1 MTTDISHKALTE
13 NVSTA
18 LAEDIGSGD
27 ITAFLIPKQQM
38 CNAHVLCREEA
49 IICGIPWVN
58 EVFHQL
64 DSKIKLNW
72 LCAEGDR
79 VKDNTKIVKIVGN
92 TRAILTGERTALNF
106 LQMMSGTATRTRDN
120 VDLIQ
125 DTQAILLD
133 TRKTI
138 PGLRAAQKYAVKIGV
153 GSNHRQGL
161 FDAYLIKENHIQSCG
176 GITLAIETARKLNP
190 NKILEIE
197 VKDLEEFS
205 EAMTAMPDIIMLDNF
220 SKTDI
225 EQAVK
230 INKGR
235 VKLEASGGI
244 NQNSLSSIAKTG
256 INYISVGSLT
266 KHCRAIDLSL
276 IVADSDV

>member
-13 NVSTA
+13 NVSTS

-27 ITAFLIPKQQM
+27 ITALLIPKQQM

-106 LQMMSGTATRTRDN
+106 LQMMSGTATRTREN

-138 PGLRAAQKYAVKIGV
+138 PGLRAAQKYAVKIGG

-197 VKDLEEFS
+197 VKDLEEFN

-220 SKTDI
+220 SRTDI

>member
-1 MTTDISHKALTE
+1 MTTDIPHKAITK
-13 NVSTA
+13 NVSTS

-27 ITAFLIPKQQM
+27 ITALLIPKQQI

-64 DSKIKLNW
+64 DSQIKLNW

-79 VKDNTKIVKIVGN
+79 VNHNTKIVEIVGN
-92 TRAILTGERTALNF
+92 TRAILTAERTALNF
-106 LQMMSGTATRTRDN
+106 LQMMSGTATRTRET
-120 VDLIQ
+120 VDLIK

-138 PGLRAAQKYAVKIGV
+138 PGLRAAQKYAVKIGG

-176 GITLAIETARKLNP
+176 GITLAVETARKINP

-197 VKDLEEFS
+197 VKDLQELN

-220 SKTDI
+220 SKIDI

-244 NQNSLSSIAKTG
+244 NQNSLSSIARTG

>member
-1 MTTDISHKALTE
+1 MSIDIPHKALTE
-13 NVSTA
+13 NVRAS
-18 LAEDIGSGD
+18 LAEDIGGGD
-27 ITAFLIPKQQM
+27 ITALLIPKQQN
-38 CNAHVLCREEA
+38 CHAHVLCREEA
-49 IICGIPWVN
+49 IICGAPWVN
-58 EVFHQL
+58 EVFNQL
-64 DSKIKLNW
+64 DAQIELNW

-79 VKDNTKIVKIVGN
+79 VKRNTRIVNIFGN

-106 LQMMSGTATRTRDN
+106 LQMMSGTATRTREHVN
-120 VDLIQ
+120 LIK
-125 DTQAILLD
+125 DTQATLLD

-138 PGLRAAQKYAVKIGV
+138 PGLRAAQKYAVKIGG

-176 GITLAIETARKLNP
+176 GITLAIQTARKLKP

-197 VKDLEEFS
+197 VKNLEELR

-220 SKTDI
+220 SESQI
-225 EQAVK
+225 AQAVK
-230 INKGR
+230 INNGR
-235 VKLEASGGI
+235 LKLEASGGI

-256 INYISVGSLT
+256 IDFISAGSLT

-276 IVADSDV
+276 IVSDSDF

>member
-1 MTTDISHKALTE
+1 MTADIPHKAITK
-13 NVSTA
+13 NVSTS
-18 LAEDIGSGD
+18 LAEDIGNGD
-27 ITAFLIPKQQM
+27 ITALLIPKQQI

-64 DSKIKLNW
+64 DSQIKLNW

-79 VKDNTKIVKIVGN
+79 VNHNTKIVEIVGN
-92 TRAILTGERTALNF
+92 TRAILTAERTALNF
-106 LQMMSGTATRTRDN
+106 LQMMSGTATRTRET
-120 VDLIQ
+120 VDLIK

-138 PGLRAAQKYAVKIGV
+138 PGLRAAQKYAVKIGG

-176 GITLAIETARKLNP
+176 GITLAVETARKINP

-197 VKDLEEFS
+197 VKDLQELN

-220 SKTDI
+220 SKIDI

-244 NQNSLSSIAKTG
+244 NQNSLSSIARTG

>member
-1 MTTDISHKALTE
+1 MVAS
-13 NVSTA
+13 
-18 LAEDIGSGD
+18 
-27 ITAFLIPKQQM
+27 
-38 CNAHVLCREEA
+38 
-49 IICGIPWVN
+49 
-58 EVFHQL
+58 
-64 DSKIKLNW
+64 
-72 LCAEGDR
+72 
-79 VKDNTKIVKIVGN
+79 
-92 TRAILTGERTALNF
+92 ERTALNF
-106 LQMMSGTATRTRDN
+106 LQMMSGTATRTRET
-120 VDLIQ
+120 VDLIK

-138 PGLRAAQKYAVKIGV
+138 PGLRAAQKYAVKIGG

-176 GITLAIETARKLNP
+176 GITLAVETARKINP

-197 VKDLEEFS
+197 VKDLQELN

-220 SKTDI
+220 SKIDI

-244 NQNSLSSIAKTG
+244 NQNSLSSIARTG
-256 INYISVGSLT
+256 INYISVVSLT

>member
-1 MTTDISHKALTE
+1 MTADIPHKAITK
-13 NVSTA
+13 NVSTS

-27 ITAFLIPKQQM
+27 ITALLIPKQQI

-64 DSKIKLNW
+64 DSQIKLNW

-79 VKDNTKIVKIVGN
+79 VNHNTKIVEIVGN
-92 TRAILTGERTALNF
+92 TRAILTAERTALNF
-106 LQMMSGTATRTRDN
+106 LQMMSGTATRTREN
-120 VDLIQ
+120 VDLIK

-138 PGLRAAQKYAVKIGV
+138 PGLRAAQKYAVKIGG

-176 GITLAIETARKLNP
+176 GITLAVETARKINP

-197 VKDLEEFS
+197 VKDLQELN

-220 SKTDI
+220 SKIDI

-244 NQNSLSSIAKTG
+244 NQNSLSSIARTG